1 MSLLKSTTSEC
12 RIYIGNLPQFVK
24 NRDLED
30 LFDKYGSIKAI
41 DIHNRFDP
49 AFAFVEFED
58 PRDAEDAVRG
68 RDNKRFEGNRI
79 KVQFPRN
86 SGASKIDER
95 RDAGGSR
102 GERGGYIR
110 GRGRGLPIRRSENR
124 VLVSGLPTTGSWQDL
139 KDHMREAGEVL
150 YADVYKDGTAVC
162 EFSNYEDMKWA
173 VKYLDDSKF
182 KSHDSETSYIRVK
195 RDGSGGSR
203 SPSKRRSRSKSRSRS
218 NSRVKSRSRSPHSRS
233 RSRSRSHSRSRSRSR
248 ASSHSSREK

>member
-1 MSLLKSTTSEC
+1 MSLLKSTTSES
-12 RIYIGNLPQFVK
+12 RVYVGNLPQDVK

-30 LFDKYGSIKAI
+30 LFDRYGPIRAV

-58 PRDAEDAVRG
+58 SRDAEDAVHG
-68 RDNKRFEGNRI
+68 KDNAKFEGNRI

-86 SGASKIDER
+86 SSSFGGRSDDR
-95 RDAGGSR
+95 REAGGSR
-102 GERGGYIR
+102 GRGGGYTR

-124 VLVSGLPTTGSWQDL
+124 VLVSGLPATGSWQDL

-162 EFSNYEDMKWA
+162 EFSNHDDMKWA

-182 KSHDSETSYIRVK
+182 RSHENESSYIRVK
-195 RDGSGGSR
+195 RDGGSR
-203 SPSKRRSRSKSRSRS
+203 DKSNNRSPKRRSRT
-218 NSRVKSRSRSPHSRS
+218 PSRS
-233 RSRSRSHSRSRSRSR
+233 RSRSRSRSAGNSRRRSRSRSRS
-248 ASSHSSREK
+248 SSSGSPQRR